1 MRRESL
7 ENPRRTRGHNES
19 RCGEGP
25 CSWIKLIG
33 VLFCVA
39 CGKGAGFS
47 SNSLKV
53 FTSTKRGKQNK
64 NFTSLLLVTLP
75 SLKSVTTSGLIDGRQ
90 AGGFQTLA
98 LIFLLLHYSVP
109 QSFLEWL
116 MDWRAVDPLFP
127 EYQGVTV
134 INPHPGLPEGPDGSP
149 APRAASGPF
158 LIKPPLPGAPLAL
171 HSPRV

>member
-1 MRRESL
+1 MGREQAFVSIL
-7 ENPRRTRGHNES
+7 SRFSPQPREESRTR
-19 RCGEGP
+19 
-25 CSWIKLIG
+25 I
-33 VLFCVA
+33 
-39 CGKGAGFS
+39 
-47 SNSLKV
+47 
-53 FTSTKRGKQNK
+53 
-64 NFTSLLLVTLP
+64 FTSLLLVTLP

-158 LIKPPLPGAPLAL
+158 LIKPPSPWGSISLAQ
-171 HSPRV
+171 STCV